1 MSRDTVTITRDAWN
15 DLQKY
20 IQALEKDQE
29 FLHALQACGVDNWEG
44 YSDAVDMLE
53 EEDI

>member
-1 MSRDTVTITRDAWN
+1 MSNVSMTREAWN
-15 DLQKY
+15 DLMACVK
-20 IQALEKDQE
+20 ALEKDQA

-53 EEDI
+53 DEED